1 MDENVCDVAEMA
13 FLPYMIMYLCDV
25 VVAIVATYVSVTGIL
40 KFKNVGI
47 ALLLNI
53 ILGVVVA
60 FGVHV
65 LVSGAYV
72 LGVIFI
78 GVAVV
83 DLIAVMYMLLC
94 VKEKRK

>member
-1 MDENVCDVAEMA
+1 M
-13 FLPYMIMYLCDV
+13 
-25 VVAIVATYVSVTGIL
+25 
-40 KFKNVGI
+40 
-47 ALLLNI
+47 
-53 ILGVVVA
+53 
-60 FGVHV
+60 
-65 LVSGAYV
+65 

>member
-1 MDENVCDVAEMA
+1 
-13 FLPYMIMYLCDV
+13 MIMYLCDV